1 MFSTSFI
8 DRLPR
13 GRTLLAVGMILGFPA
28 SQLAFAHEPPPSP
41 LEEQVRHELLKL
53 PYYGVFDYLQFSID
67 GDTVTLSG
75 QASNYVLR
83 RDALSAMKHMAGVS
97 AVNDQ
102 IEVLPL
108 SNFDDQIRLELF
120 RSLYRDSALNR
131 YRLIRVQP
139 PIRILVNNGNVT
151 LKGVVDSEMDRNV
164 VYDRAME
171 VRDVFSVT
179 NDLTVQ

>member
-1 MFSTSFI
+1 MKSILRHSTLFAGGI
-8 DRLPR
+8 FL
-13 GRTLLAVGMILGFPA
+13 IA
-28 SQLAFAHEPPPSP
+28 SAFAFAQTPTPSP

-53 PYYGVFDYLQFSID
+53 PYYGVFDYLQFSVD
-67 GDTVTLSG
+67 GQTVTLSG
-75 QASNYVLR
+75 QASNYILR
-83 RDALSAMKHMAGVS
+83 RDALGAIKHLAGVS

-108 SNFDDQIRLELF
+108 SPFDDTIRLQLF
-120 RSLYRDSALNR
+120 RSIYRDSALNR

-151 LKGVVDSEMDRNV
+151 LSGVVDSEMDRNV

-171 VRDVFSVT
+171 VRNVFAVT
-179 NDLTVQ
+179 NELKVQ

>member
-1 MFSTSFI
+1 MLF
-8 DRLPR
+8 
-13 GRTLLAVGMILGFPA
+13 AFPA
-28 SQLAFAHEPPPSP
+28 SKQALAQTPAPSP
-41 LEEQVRHELLKL
+41 LETKVRHELLKL
-53 PYYGVFDYLQFSID
+53 PYYGVFDYLQFSVD

-75 QASNYVLR
+75 QASNYVLW
-83 RDALSAMKHMAGVS
+83 RDALSAMKHLPGVS

-108 SNFDDQIRLELF
+108 SEFDDRIRLELF

-171 VRDVFSVT
+171 VRDAFSVT
-179 NDLTVQ
+179 NDLRVQ

>member
-1 MFSTSFI
+1 MFTTSAVR
-8 DRLPR
+8 RLK
-13 GRTLLAVGMILGFPA
+13 GGILFAIAMLLIFPA
-28 SQLAFAHEPPPSP
+28 SRYAVAQTPPPD
-41 LEEQVRHELLKL
+41 LEARVRHELLQL

-67 GDTVTLSG
+67 GDTVTLTG

-83 RDALSAMKHMAGVS
+83 NDAVSAVKHMAGIK

-108 SNFDDQIRLELF
+108 SHFDDRIRVELF

-131 YRLIRVQP
+131 YRSIRVQP

-151 LKGVVDSEMDRNV
+151 LTGVVDSDMDRNV
-164 VYDRAME
+164 VGIRARE

-179 NDLTVQ
+179 NDLRIQ

>member
-1 MFSTSFI
+1 MFSTSSI
-8 DRLPR
+8 KRLQS
-13 GRTLLAVGMILGFPA
+13 GRTLFAIGTLLVFPA
-28 SQLAFAHEPPPSP
+28 LKQTSAQAPTPRP
-41 LEEQVRHELLKL
+41 LETQVRHQLLQL

-67 GDTVTLSG
+67 GDSVTLTG

-83 RDALSAMKHMAGVS
+83 NDAVSAIKHLAGVK

-108 SNFDDQIRLELF
+108 SPFDDRIRLALF

-139 PIRILVNNGNVT
+139 PIRIIVSNGNVT
-151 LKGVVDSEMDRNV
+151 LNGIVDSEMDRNV
-164 VYDRAME
+164 VYDRARE
-171 VRDVFSVT
+171 VRDAFSIT
-179 NDLTVQ
+179 NDLKVQ

>member
-1 MFSTSFI
+1 MK
-8 DRLPR
+8 RAWR
-13 GRTLLAVGMILGFPA
+13 GPI
-28 SQLAFAHEPPPSP
+28 AFAFGMFMIFSASEYALAQTPAP
-41 LEEQVRHELLKL
+41 LEEKVRHELLKL
-53 PYYGVFDYLQFSID
+53 PYYGVFDNLTFSVD
-67 GDTVTLSG
+67 GEAVTLSG
-75 QASNYVLR
+75 QAHNYIVR
-83 RDALSAMKHMAGVS
+83 RDAVSAIKHLPGVS

-108 SNFDDQIRLELF
+108 SQFDDDIRLRLF

-164 VYDRAME
+164 IYARAME
-171 VRDVFSVT
+171 VRSVFSVT
-179 NDLTVQ
+179 NDLQVQ